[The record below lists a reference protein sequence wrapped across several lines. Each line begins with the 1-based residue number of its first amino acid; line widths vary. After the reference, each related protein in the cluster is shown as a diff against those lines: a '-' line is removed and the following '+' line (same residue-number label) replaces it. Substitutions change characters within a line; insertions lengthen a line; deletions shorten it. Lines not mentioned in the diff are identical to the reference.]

1 MLSRLRRMAG
11 FESQNFDPVVSLS
24 ETQSLKERQRLPLQA
39 QAVDPAGKRCG
50 ARVSD
55 TPHRG

>member
-24 ETQSLKERQRLPLQA
+24 EAQSLKDRQRLPLQA
-39 QAVDPAGKRCG
+39 QAVDPAGK
-50 ARVSD
+50 
-55 TPHRG
+55 